1 MRNSMSTSR
10 RMLWE
15 RFRGKAA
22 ETDTTA
28 ERFAERGVNPN
39 DDPSISSQD
48 SGYGSVESTTHSD
61 GCLAIKSPDS
71 LSIQPDMNMVSALGH
86 QDSYAGISTSAE
98 EASTRS
104 DTANDNNTK
113 APHPATAPTSKP
125 AINAETHR
133 VVREIVSA
141 FKKNFGG
148 PLLHHLNSRK
158 KTSKGLSTHAVAIF
172 PKLAW
177 SETGRS
183 IEVDIIVQCH
193 PSVESH
199 VQQFMKDNHEAVETS
214 FQFAQ
219 QHLCVKTRVVGREI
233 NFLSFAYW
241 PESGKRDDRLKVCG
255 NLMLVEKA
263 SSGFAKCTL
272 GGMLSI
278 GALDDSSIS
287 WFGVTTAHG
296 LHSSLES
303 GELPTETAQVNLSTP
318 ALTCQVL
325 ELIDKVCLSIDQQV
339 GDDAEQQVRPDNYA
353 SDALGIIQNCKTI
366 TKRLARLTVQGDL
379 RRNLRYAIQYKV
391 RHALESCLSELE
403 SMLGRYPTAS
413 MQLSQS
419 KYYPL
424 RALKDVETSLSAGL
438 DSATAESIVPSA
450 FSAQLDKS
458 FSLTDFFGE
467 VYVTSSEQTDVPEQG
482 FSNQRNLDWAL
493 IQSFEPDGIGE
504 ITGIKS
510 GLLQPSNR
518 GDFGVF
524 EPSSSVSDV
533 DTSRRVMIINERQG
547 YPEAEISFQVAF
559 ICVPPSSELVEVLVY
574 TTSAPPCLPPKIGQ
588 QEFVPGDSGSWAVS
602 INELGDKRVHGQLIG
617 TNCLGEGLL
626 MPMDKILDDIAAK
639 LQPMLGDVLPT
650 IKLHLPLIPLNLDLF
665 SKSDQPDL
673 QIRGMPKEGH
683 FVAWNLMRLSWE
695 TARAQWRI
703 LAQPHDGQ
711 EKEQW
716 KEEKREWEDQFE
728 EWRVAPHSS
737 PSISIEW
744 FKKWERR
751 QRLWAISLRYWTLR
765 KQSSPINDQYFH
777 QDLMEIIRE
786 EENASLIEST
796 HGLDS
801 LSRPLGSLGQS
812 HSSKA
817 TSSYQSL
824 WSHAASLATASS
836 SVFDNS
842 EPILNKAEGKHIV
855 SPSLGSM
862 AKASTPFATPS
873 HRQQTSPSDRDNSD
887 QNNPFGSSISYTPEL
902 LALMEEW
909 EHSWVTNDDTKIN
922 PRSNSDMNVN
932 GGLYK
937 R

>member
-1 MRNSMSTSR
+1 
-10 RMLWE
+10 MLWG
-15 RFRGKAA
+15 RFRGKTA

-28 ERFAERGVNPN
+28 ERFSERGVNPN

-86 QDSYAGISTSAE
+86 QNSSTGINTSVE

-104 DTANDNNTK
+104 DTMNGDNIK
-113 APHPATAPTSKP
+113 APHLATAPKSKP
-125 AINAETHR
+125 TINAETHR
-133 VVREIVSA
+133 AVREIASA

-158 KTSKGLSTHAVAIF
+158 KTSKGLSTQAVAIF

-177 SETGRS
+177 SETSGS

-219 QHLCVKTRVVGREI
+219 QHLCVKTRVVGCEI

-255 NLMLVEKA
+255 NLMLVEKT

-296 LHSSLES
+296 LYSSLES
-303 GELPTETAQVNLSTP
+303 NEQPTEAAKVNLSTP
-318 ALTCQVL
+318 ALTSKAL
-325 ELIDKVCLSIDQQV
+325 ALIDKVCLWIDQQV
-339 GDDAEQQVRPDNYA
+339 GDDAEQQVKPDNYA
-353 SDALGIIQNCKTI
+353 SDALGIMQNCKTI
-366 TKRLARLTVQGDL
+366 TKKLARLTVQGDL
-379 RRNLRYAIQYKV
+379 RRDLRYAIQGKV
-391 RHALESCLSELE
+391 RHTLKSCLSELE

-413 MQLSQS
+413 MQLSPS

-438 DSATAESIVPSA
+438 YSATAASIVPS
-450 FSAQLDKS
+450 SISPELSKS
-458 FSLTDFFGE
+458 SSPTDFFGE

-482 FSNQRNLDWAL
+482 LCNPGNLDWAL
-493 IQSFEPDGIGE
+493 IQSFEPDGLGG

-533 DTSRRVMIINERQG
+533 DRSRRVMIINERQG

-559 ICVPPSSELVEVLVY
+559 ICIPPSSELVEVLVY
-574 TTSAPPCLPPKIGQ
+574 TTSAPPCLPPKMGQ
-588 QEFVPGDSGSWAVS
+588 QDFVPGDSGSWAVS

-639 LQPMLGDVLPT
+639 LQPMLGDL
-650 IKLHLPLIPLNLDLF
+650 
-665 SKSDQPDL
+665 
-673 QIRGMPKEGH
+673 
-683 FVAWNLMRLSWE
+683 
-695 TARAQWRI
+695 
-703 LAQPHDGQ
+703 
-711 EKEQW
+711 
-716 KEEKREWEDQFE
+716 E
-728 EWRVAPHSS
+728 EWKVAPHSS
-737 PSISIEW
+737 PSISLEW

-765 KQSSPINDQYFH
+765 KQSSPINDQDLH
-777 QDLMEIIRE
+777 QDLVEIIRE
-786 EENASLIEST
+786 DENASLIEST
-796 HGLDS
+796 HGLGS

-855 SPSLGSM
+855 SPSLNSM

-873 HRQQTSPSDRDNSD
+873 YRQQTSPSDLDNSD
-887 QNNPFGSSISYTPEL
+887 QNNPLGSSISYKPEF
-902 LALMEEW
+902 LALTEEEW
-909 EHSWVTNDDTKIN
+909 EEVEWEHNGVTNVDAKIN
-922 PRSNSDMNVN
+922 LGSNSDMNVN
-932 GGLYK
+932 DGLYK